1 MKNFRSALLAAA
13 LSLVVAAGSATAA
26 QATTKIRVGASPT
39 PHAEILKVANDVL
52 KPQGYELQI
61 IEYSDYVQPN
71 MALEGKELDANFF
84 QHKPYLD
91 DFNKEKGTKLV
102 SIGTVHYEPFGIY
115 AGKTKSLDALK
126 DGAMVAVPNDTT
138 NEARALLLL
147 QSNGLI
153 KLKDGAGL
161 TATRRDIAE
170 NPKKLKIEE
179 IEAAQ
184 LVRALPDVDL
194 AIINGNYAILGG
206 LKVADALSAEKAD
219 SIAATTYAN
228 ILAVRAGDENRP
240 ELKALINA
248 LKSDDIISSCG
259 QRISCFYL
267 CSQVYCAQTGTSAL
281 WDVTYEPDVGA
292 MNRFLL
298 ISQQV
303 VTFSSTRNVRNL
315 NMRGACTM
323 YIVGIDIA
331 KRKHE
336 AAVIDGEG
344 AVVIKPFSFTNNC
357 SGYNRLLAMLA
368 KAKLPLDEVSF
379 AMEATGHYWLA
390 LFTRLQKEGFRVQ
403 VINPVQTNSIRSF
416 YIRQAKTDPRD
427 ALLIA
432 EVIRFGHFSESTLHP
447 ENIYELRELCRG
459 RHAIVSMQADV
470 KRKVVALLDQVFPE
484 YETAF
489 TNMFSDTSM
498 AILQT
503 CPTPKELSEMPLEE
517 FCHLIEVSS
526 HKRFRMAKAQEL
538 QALARNS
545 FGFAMAGDVFSTMIR
560 LYAKHL
566 DFLKQ
571 QVREMDRKIAEIMD
585 TLDTPITT
593 ITGIG
598 PTLGAYILSEIED
611 INRFSSAA
619 RLAAYA
625 GIDPTMRQS
634 GEYNGVRNRM
644 SKRGSP
650 YLRHAIWLAASS
662 AVLHDPALKLY
673 FQKKRDEGKPYMAS
687 VGHACRKMV
696 SIIYAVMRDNKAYT
710 PCIPNEISA

>member
-1 MKNFRSALLAAA
+1 
-13 LSLVVAAGSATAA
+13 
-26 QATTKIRVGASPT
+26 
-39 PHAEILKVANDVL
+39 
-52 KPQGYELQI
+52 
-61 IEYSDYVQPN
+61 
-71 MALEGKELDANFF
+71 
-84 QHKPYLD
+84 
-91 DFNKEKGTKLV
+91 
-102 SIGTVHYEPFGIY
+102 
-115 AGKTKSLDALK
+115 
-126 DGAMVAVPNDTT
+126 
-138 NEARALLLL
+138 
-147 QSNGLI
+147 
-153 KLKDGAGL
+153 
-161 TATRRDIAE
+161 
-170 NPKKLKIEE
+170 
-179 IEAAQ
+179 
-184 LVRALPDVDL
+184 
-194 AIINGNYAILGG
+194 
-206 LKVADALSAEKAD
+206 
-219 SIAATTYAN
+219 
-228 ILAVRAGDENRP
+228 
-240 ELKALINA
+240 
-248 LKSDDIISSCG
+248 
-259 QRISCFYL
+259 
-267 CSQVYCAQTGTSAL
+267 
-281 WDVTYEPDVGA
+281 
-292 MNRFLL
+292 
-298 ISQQV
+298 
-303 VTFSSTRNVRNL
+303 
-315 NMRGACTM
+315 M

-344 AVVIKPFSFTNNC
+344 TVIIKPFSFTNNC
-357 SGYNRLLAMLA
+357 SGYNRLLAMLT
-368 KAKLPLDEVSF
+368 KAKLPLDEFSF

-489 TNMFSDTSM
+489 TNMFGDTSM

-503 CPTPKELSEMPLEE
+503 CPTPKELSEMCLEE
-517 FCHLIEVSS
+517 LCHLIEVSS

-538 QALARNS
+538 QELARNS

-571 QVREMDRKIAEIMD
+571 QVREMDRKIAEIME

-598 PTLGAYILSEIED
+598 PTLGAYILSEIGD
-611 INRFSSAA
+611 ISRFSSAA
-619 RLAAYA
+619 KLAAYA

>member
-1 MKNFRSALLAAA
+1 MKIDASVIQRLSQGDREAYTAVFREYYAP
-13 LSLVVAAGSATAA
+13 LVVYSSRIVKEREIAEEIARVEKVFVGTSEQVQELLNEYGS
-26 QATTKIRVGASPT
+26 T
-39 PHAEILKVANDVL
+39 PLNSGISLAELIKRPELDYEKLAEI
-52 KPQGYELQI
+52 
-61 IEYSDYVQPN
+61 
-71 MALEGKELDANFF
+71 
-84 QHKPYLD
+84 
-91 DFNKEKGTKLV
+91 
-102 SIGTVHYEPFGIY
+102 
-115 AGKTKSLDALK
+115 
-126 DGAMVAVPNDTT
+126 
-138 NEARALLLL
+138 
-147 QSNGLI
+147 
-153 KLKDGAGL
+153 
-161 TATRRDIAE
+161 
-170 NPKKLKIEE
+170 
-179 IEAAQ
+179 
-184 LVRALPDVDL
+184 
-194 AIINGNYAILGG
+194 
-206 LKVADALSAEKAD
+206 
-219 SIAATTYAN
+219 
-228 ILAVRAGDENRP
+228 DENRP

-292 MNRFLL
+292 MDRLLL

-315 NMRGACTM
+315 NTRGAYTM

-344 AVVIKPFSFTNNC
+344 AVIIKPFSFTNNC
-357 SGYNRLLAMLA
+357 SGYNRLLAMLT

-517 FCHLIEVSS
+517 LCHLIEVSS

-538 QALARNS
+538 QALAHGS

-566 DFLKQ
+566 VFLKQ
-571 QVREMDRKIAEIMD
+571 QVQEMDRKIAEIMD
-585 TLDTPITT
+585 TLDTPITA
-593 ITGIG
+593 ITGIIEKKNPKARKVLAIITYIIVMAFCCIVCYYSTMMVIKYNNTG
-598 PTLGAYILSEIED
+598 STTTNVRWIKMSWIFFQIPLNYVIYILFEIEK
-611 INRFSSAA
+611 IWGVAA
-619 RLAAYA
+619 
-625 GIDPTMRQS
+625 G
-634 GEYNGVRNRM
+634 
-644 SKRGSP
+644 KRE
-650 YLRHAIWLAASS
+650 
-662 AVLHDPALKLY
+662 VK
-673 FQKKRDEGKPYMAS
+673 
-687 VGHACRKMV
+687 
-696 SIIYAVMRDNKAYT
+696 
-710 PCIPNEISA
+710 

>member
-1 MKNFRSALLAAA
+1 
-13 LSLVVAAGSATAA
+13 
-26 QATTKIRVGASPT
+26 
-39 PHAEILKVANDVL
+39 
-52 KPQGYELQI
+52 
-61 IEYSDYVQPN
+61 
-71 MALEGKELDANFF
+71 
-84 QHKPYLD
+84 
-91 DFNKEKGTKLV
+91 
-102 SIGTVHYEPFGIY
+102 
-115 AGKTKSLDALK
+115 
-126 DGAMVAVPNDTT
+126 
-138 NEARALLLL
+138 
-147 QSNGLI
+147 
-153 KLKDGAGL
+153 
-161 TATRRDIAE
+161 
-170 NPKKLKIEE
+170 
-179 IEAAQ
+179 
-184 LVRALPDVDL
+184 
-194 AIINGNYAILGG
+194 
-206 LKVADALSAEKAD
+206 
-219 SIAATTYAN
+219 
-228 ILAVRAGDENRP
+228 
-240 ELKALINA
+240 
-248 LKSDDIISSCG
+248 
-259 QRISCFYL
+259 
-267 CSQVYCAQTGTSAL
+267 
-281 WDVTYEPDVGA
+281 
-292 MNRFLL
+292 
-298 ISQQV
+298 
-303 VTFSSTRNVRNL
+303 
-315 NMRGACTM
+315 M

-344 AVVIKPFSFTNNC
+344 TVIIKPFSFTNNC

-459 RHAIVSMQADV
+459 RHAMV
-470 KRKVVALLDQVFPE
+470 
-484 YETAF
+484 
-489 TNMFSDTSM
+489 
-498 AILQT
+498 
-503 CPTPKELSEMPLEE
+503 
-517 FCHLIEVSS
+517 
-526 HKRFRMAKAQEL
+526 KAQEL
-538 QALARNS
+538 QELARNS

-598 PTLGAYILSEIED
+598 PTLGAYILSEIGD
-611 INRFSSAA
+611 ISRFSSAA
-619 RLAAYA
+619 KLAAYA

-687 VGHACRKMV
+687 VGHVCRKMV

-710 PCIPNEISA
+710 PYIPNEISA